1 VVGDADADGAQR
13 CHHVGCHGE
22 ELPVH
27 ADLVIDN
34 RHDRPEVRQRAKEF
48 VLRRRLADRDC
59 HDANTATALHA
70 RKIATDR
77 AKFGF
82 LGAIGISVTEHTLY
96 LTVTAAGAV
105 RIVPVRCAN
114 DDGEQNEYH
123 RTKEIGLLQG
133 LEEWVRLYTD
143 KENNCYKVFSA
154 PALRFGE
161 PQFPNLS
168 QAKIFRLAFR
178 DKGRLLD
185 STEHPLYK
193 KWAP

>member
-1 VVGDADADGAQR
+1 
-13 CHHVGCHGE
+13 
-22 ELPVH
+22 
-27 ADLVIDN
+27 
-34 RHDRPEVRQRAKEF
+34 
-48 VLRRRLADRDC
+48 
-59 HDANTATALHA
+59 
-70 RKIATDR
+70 
-77 AKFGF
+77 
-82 LGAIGISVTEHTLY
+82 
-96 LTVTAAGAV
+96 
-105 RIVPVRCAN
+105 VRCAN

-143 KENNCYKVFSA
+143 KENNCYRVFSA
-154 PALRFGE
+154 PAGRFGE

-178 DKGRLLD
+178 DKGRPLD